1 MKKIIN
7 PWHGL
12 EDQGY
17 NCFGC
22 APSNPYGLK
31 MEFYEDG
38 DDVVSYWH
46 PSDNFQGWLH
56 TLHGGIQSTIIDEI
70 AMWVI
75 ARKLQTSGMTTNL
88 NVKFRKP
95 VPTGEGVIIE
105 VRSHIREMKR
115 NFAIL
120 EASIMY
126 EGEVCSSAE
135 ITYFCFPKEKAASD
149 FYFTGC
155 RVEGEDL

>member
-95 VPTGEGVIIE
+95 VPTGEGVTIE

-149 FYFTGC
+149 FYFNGC

>member
-95 VPTGEGVIIE
+95 VPTGEGVTIE

-126 EGEVCSSAE
+126 EGEVCSSAD

-149 FYFTGC
+149 FYFNGC

>member
-95 VPTGEGVIIE
+95 VPTGEGGDHRGPFPYQGDE
-105 VRSHIREMKR
+105 AQFRDTRGQHNVRRGSLLFCRD
-115 NFAIL
+115 NLFL
-120 EASIMY
+120 LS
-126 EGEVCSSAE
+126 EGKGG
-135 ITYFCFPKEKAASD
+135 FGLLFQRLQ
-149 FYFTGC
+149 G
-155 RVEGEDL
+155 RG

>member
-95 VPTGEGVIIE
+95 VPTGEGVTIE

-126 EGEVCSSAE
+126 EEVCSSAE
-135 ITYFCFPKEKAASD
+135 ITYFCFPKEMAASD
-149 FYFTGC
+149 FYFNGC